1 MAKPSTARSYKGTVV
16 DDNAIVSINLKWLGQ
31 LLVLVGMLVYGYWRI
46 ESRLGQLEDA
56 MVTADIKIGNLL
68 GKHIVEETLQREQ
81 LEEKVNGEAG
91 MIGVVGVMFVYLVV
105 SMSKKSDSQQ
115 KTLEDLKV
123 ENRGQSE
130 TLANM
135 ESMIIKLIERWNK
148 SDDVSLRHREDIL
161 REISDLAEKVSY
173 LSGRI
178 NGNSK

>member
-1 MAKPSTARSYKGTVV
+1 MDFMAIY
-16 DDNAIVSINLKWLGQ
+16 
-31 LLVLVGMLVYGYWRI
+31 
-46 ESRLGQLEDA
+46 
-56 MVTADIKIGNLL
+56 
-68 GKHIVEETLQREQ
+68 
-81 LEEKVNGEAG
+81 GEAG

-130 TLANM
+130 TLENT
-135 ESMIIKLIERWNK
+135 EGMIIKLIERWNK

-161 REISDLAEKVSY
+161 REVSDLAEKVSY